1 MEKIIVG
8 RLLRSNTRA
17 CVVGCPPAQQFPAF
31 GSLVSIPLSETE
43 VIYGLIGDI
52 HIDDDGLVRQLAT
65 APSVDEAVIQDN
77 RLNRNVP
84 VEMTVLFVGSK
95 TESRI
100 SHLLPARPPLSLDC
114 MYLCS
119 AQELCEFT
127 AGSRFGYLRHILEA
141 QDVPVA
147 DLLAAHLAQAGA
159 AQRAQGN
166 SAWFGQAAARII
178 TQLRDDYPRLMPI
191 LETLADVENA

>member
-31 GSLVSIPLSETE
+31 GSLGSIPLSETE
-43 VIYGLIGDI
+43 VVYGLIGDI

-95 TESRI
+95 TENRI

-119 AQELCEFT
+119 AKSCASSPPAAASVICATSWMRRTFPLPICW
-127 AGSRFGYLRHILEA
+127 
-141 QDVPVA
+141 P
-147 DLLAAHLAQAGA
+147 AHLAQAGA
-159 AQRAQGN
+159 VASGARKQRLVWAGGRQDHHPI
-166 SAWFGQAAARII
+166 AR
-178 TQLRDDYPRLMPI
+178 
-191 LETLADVENA
+191 